1 MSVLYVINSL
11 AYNVDESTRS
21 QNMVASVNLLRFAL
35 AKNGATHTIYQ
46 SIHLDSSIFIN
57 ESAGSSKSLKS
68 LYVFLP
74 SLGLRKIEL
83 LRI

>member
-1 MSVLYVINSL
+1 MQLDPDLTLEKTISL
-11 AYNVDESTRS
+11 ARQSEAVKKQQPLIRGQIEPE
-21 QNMVASVNLLRFAL
+21 
-35 AKNGATHTIYQ
+35 G

-83 LRI
+83 LRV